1 MTSRMSLRPGRPPG
15 EGGFTL
21 VELLVVLVIL
31 GIIGAGVVTSV
42 VVGLRSASTTTAR
55 VDAQQE
61 LEVAM
66 QRVTRD
72 LRVARSLEITEN
84 FNRELGA
91 NIVREGVPEQVFYRL
106 EPNVGDP
113 DTNQLVRVDGADGTK
128 TLISLVA
135 NDEDADPIY
144 RYLDRFGQP
153 IACDGLT
160 NEECATEELMPR
172 TAQVEVVLFRT
183 LRDRDPIRVQ
193 STITARNL
201 RYGSAPS

>member
-1 MTSRMSLRPGRPPG
+1 VTKIRPLRTRTRG
-15 EGGFTL
+15 EDGLTL
-21 VELLVVLVIL
+21 VELLVVLVLL

-61 LEVAM
+61 LEVAL

-72 LRVARSLEITEN
+72 LRVARSFEITEN
-84 FNRELGA
+84 FTHELGA
-91 NIVREGVPEQVFYRL
+91 DIVREGNPERIFYRL
-106 EPNVGDP
+106 EPNLDDP
-113 DTNQLVRVDGADGTK
+113 DTNQLVRVDGDDGTR

-135 NDEDADPIY
+135 NDEDNEPIY

-153 IACDGLT
+153 ITCGALGP
-160 NEECATEELMPR
+160 EECAAQELMPR
-172 TAQVEVVLFRT
+172 TRQIEVVLFRT
-183 LRDRDPIRVQ
+183 LRDRDPVRVQ
-193 STITARNL
+193 TTITARNL